1 MKLTLNIFRVSLLLT
16 LIFRLFF
23 IKYVNYTVDVVTYVL
38 LAISLAG
45 MIIIEIIRYIKR
57 KRGNL

>member
-1 MKLTLNIFRVSLLLT
+1 MKLAINIFRISLLLT

-23 IKYVNYTVDVVTYVL
+23 IKYFNYTVDVITYVL
-38 LAISLAG
+38 LAISLTG

-57 KRGNL
+57 KRKNL